1 MDKQLDDIFNN
12 MERDTLA
19 EVMSVSLGSSATS
32 LSGMVNCP
40 VKIVN
45 PGLSLI
51 NMARFREEYST
62 DSLVASVN
70 YINGL
75 TGENLFILKLDD
87 ASLIASR
94 MMGMDFEK
102 GSTGLSEIEM
112 SALSEAMNL
121 MMGAASTAISN
132 FLGRAVE
139 VSPPSLSC
147 TNFQGGEISLKDVG
161 ESEPVLKL
169 DFSLEVGDYP
179 AGRFLQILPVSCAK
193 EITSTLLQGFMDP
206 DESPPPVGE
215 EEDLSDGL
223 LDEEK
228 KDALAE
234 VGNISLGAAA
244 TALSQLVNRKVEITA
259 PRVTLVTM
267 EEVRASYPIPC
278 LVVTVSYVKGLSGVN
293 LFIIREEDALVIVGL
308 MMGMEP
314 PNVPAELGE
323 MEASGISEAMN
334 QMMGSSAT
342 AMANL
347 FDRTIDIS
355 TPKIAYVD
363 LKAESPK
370 LEGIEGNAAMIQ
382 IAFRMV
388 VDGSLDSELLQLIP
402 VKYGNETASFL
413 LDNLANS
420 SQVLPDPFEFDMGD
434 ETPFDQ
440 AAAALS
446 EEVAFV
452 ETAKIYTETP
462 LDGELFYTGE
472 GQKLHKIEGKKD
484 FGLRQEE
491 YEKINLIR
499 DIPVEISVILGRTRL
514 PLKKIFSLHPGEVL
528 SMDHYLGEPVEI
540 FANERLVARGEVVL
554 VNGQFGVKII
564 EMVRS

>member
-1 MDKQLDDIFNN
+1 MDKQLDDVFNS

-40 VKIVN
+40 VKIAS
-45 PGLSLI
+45 PILSLI
-51 NMARFREEYST
+51 SMARFREEYSS

-70 YINGL
+70 YNNGL
-75 TGENLFILKLDD
+75 TGENLYIFKLDD
-87 ASLIASR
+87 ASLIASL

-102 GSTGLSEIEM
+102 GSTELSEIEM

-121 MMGAASTAISN
+121 MMGSVATAISN
-132 FLGRAVE
+132 FLSSVVE
-139 VSPPSLSC
+139 VSPPSLTC
-147 TNFQGGEISLKDVG
+147 TNFQGGEINLDGIG

-169 DFSLEVGDYP
+169 DYSLEVGDFP
-179 AGRFLQILPVSCAK
+179 AGRFFQILPVSFAK
-193 EITSTLLQGFMDP
+193 KITSTLLQGYMEP
-206 DESPPPVGE
+206 DEIAALIGE
-215 EEDLSDGL
+215 EDKLDGL
-223 LDEEK
+223 LDEDK

-267 EEVRASYPIPC
+267 EEVRESYPLPC
-278 LVVTVSYVKGLSGVN
+278 LVVTVNYVKGLNGVN
-293 LFIIREEDALVIVGL
+293 LFIIKEEDALVIVGL

-314 PNVPAELGE
+314 PQVPAEMGE
-323 MEASGISEAMN
+323 LEISGISEAMN

-342 AMANL
+342 AMAEL
-347 FDRTIDIS
+347 FHRQIDIS
-355 TPKIAYVD
+355 TPKIAYMD
-363 LKAESPK
+363 LKNESLK
-370 LEGIEGNAAMIQ
+370 LEDTEDDTAMIQ

-402 VKYGNETASFL
+402 VDYGNETASFL

-420 SQVLPDPFEFDMGD
+420 AQVLQDPSGSDIWQ

-446 EEVAFV
+446 EEVAIA
-452 ETAKIYTETP
+452 EAAKIYTETP
-462 LDGELFYTGE
+462 LEAEFFYTGE
-472 GQKLHKIEGKKD
+472 GHKFQNTDEKKD
-484 FGLRQEE
+484 YGLRQEE
-491 YEKINLIR
+491 YEKINLIK
-499 DIPVEISVILGRTRL
+499 DIAVEISVILGRTRL
-514 PLKKIFSLHPGEVL
+514 PLKKIFSLHPGDVL
-528 SMDHYLGEPVEI
+528 SMDHYLGEPVEL